1 MIMKLLVVTGVA
13 VWGSLALLIGLSLLN
28 RPRIRRWLERPA
40 LYAHTFWLQ
49 YRLQGL
55 LIGALERLRPKHA
68 RRIPPEV
75 VAAFRSARLEDY
87 RRLKDVLQEV
97 DALPTVQ
104 SGLAALGLKSI
115 FEVPTRAVHRIRSPY
130 TDRLQRPA
138 YYLPG
143 VPARTFYD
151 PSEFE
156 WVKPLE
162 QAFPR
167 VKRELVNVLRQDG
180 KGFKAYMSEGQQRL
194 EGWNTFNFFF
204 YGKKFEENCALCPET
219 AALLES
225 LPRFERDH
233 IMFSALN
240 PHAHIPPHNGP
251 MNGIIRGHL
260 AMTVPPG
267 CYIRVGKDERTWE
280 EGKVLVFDDSFEH
293 EVWNHSDQVRIVL
306 FMNFWHPCF
315 SAEEIAVLQRF
326 RTAYEQSP
334 AGRVH
339 EDNQAARRAH
349 DLAMKAIAAGKAAA
363 KQDSPV
369 AAAAVAP

>member
-1 MIMKLLVVTGVA
+1 MITKLLLFTGAA
-13 VWGSLALLIGLSLLN
+13 VWALFALSIGLGLLN
-28 RPRIRRWLERPA
+28 HPRIRRWLERPA
-40 LYAHTFWLQ
+40 RYPYTFWLQ

-55 LIGALERLRPKHA
+55 LLGALERLRPKHA

-180 KGFKAYMSEGQQRL
+180 EGFKAYMSEGQQRL
-194 EGWNTFNFFF
+194 EGP
-204 YGKKFEENCALCPET
+204 FE
-219 AALLES
+219 
-225 LPRFERDH
+225 H
-233 IMFSALN
+233 
-240 PHAHIPPHNGP
+240 
-251 MNGIIRGHL
+251 
-260 AMTVPPG
+260 PG
-267 CYIRVGKDERTWE
+267 CCRAGAARARRRRAGDGR
-280 EGKVLVFDDSFEH
+280 
-293 EVWNHSDQVRIVL
+293 R
-306 FMNFWHPCF
+306 
-315 SAEEIAVLQRF
+315 R
-326 RTAYEQSP
+326 
-334 AGRVH
+334 AGRVT
-339 EDNQAARRAH
+339 ESNRGARGAPAAARRARG
-349 DLAMKAIAAGKAAA
+349 AGRAGAREDA
-363 KQDSPV
+363 PAGGGVVHRSEGAPTLRSPG
-369 AAAAVAP
+369 